1 MRRFVN
7 TTSLVLGGSSG
18 IGLASAIRII
28 AEGGR
33 VIIVDKQP
41 PLDIQITSFANWI
54 NCDIQLS
61 DASTI
66 ISETLMTHKIN
77 LQYLINAAAI
87 QTYGTTE
94 NTPEEVW
101 HQSWEVNLMGYVRTI
116 RACMPFISEKGGAI
130 VNVSSIQAHRCRPNS
145 SAYVATKGAISALT
159 KTQALDFA
167 ERNIRVN
174 CVEPAAIQTPLLDFA
189 ASKEDNPKL
198 AIENWGKQHPL
209 GRVGK
214 PEEVA
219 AAILFLLSDDASFIT
234 GTSLVVD
241 GGVCASAFN
250 I

>member
-7 TTSLVLGGSSG
+7 TTTLVLGGSSG
-18 IGLASAIRII
+18 IGLAAALRII
-28 AEGGR
+28 AEGGQ
-33 VIIVDKQP
+33 VVIVDKQP
-41 PLDIQITSFANWI
+41 PLDTRIMSAARWI
-54 NCDIQLS
+54 NCDIQP
-61 DASTI
+61 AEAFTI
-66 ISETLMTHKIN
+66 ISESLIAHKIS
-77 LQYLINAAAI
+77 LEYLINAAAI

-94 NTPEEVW
+94 NTPEEIW
-101 HQSWEVNLMGYVRTI
+101 HQSWEINLMGYVRTI
-116 RACMPFISEKGGAI
+116 RACLPFISEKGGAI

-159 KTQALDFA
+159 KTQALDLA

-198 AIENWGKQHPL
+198 AIETWGKQHPL
-209 GRVGK
+209 GRVGR

-234 GTSLVVD
+234 GASLVVD